1 MKPLVLTQLA
11 LFTVLLLPALGVAT
25 AANTQDGRQHEAQPV
40 SDDLEAQIAE
50 LRELIARLQSALL
63 KEHDAPATTAPERT
77 DRRAMGMNPMGGMS
91 GKAKGSRQVSRMSTG
106 SGGMERNMMGGMQGM
121 PMMDRMMMKG
131 MSRMGG
137 GAQGGSMSSALPG
150 FPGASHIYHVGATG
164 FFLDHPEHIT
174 LTVEQQQQL
183 NAIKE
188 NALLA
193 QSTLERQ
200 IEQAEQDLWT
210 LTASDRPVIGEIET
224 EVREIESLGGDQRIA
239 FIRAVGKAAAVLT
252 EDQRLRLVG
261 EVAEAST
268 RPDAHSTHED

>member
-1 MKPLVLTQLA
+1 MKSLVLTQLA

-25 AANTQDGRQHEAQPV
+25 AANTQDGRQHEARPV
-40 SDDLEAQIAE
+40 SDDLEAQVAE
-50 LRELIARLQSALL
+50 LRELMVRLQSALL
-63 KEHDAPATTAPERT
+63 KEHDAPATTAPERN
-77 DRRAMGMNPMGGMS
+77 DQRARGMNPRGGMS
-91 GKAKGSRQVSRMSTG
+91 GKAKGSGQVPRMSTG
-106 SGGMERNMMGGMQGM
+106 SGGMERNTMGGMQGV

-224 EVREIESLGGDQRIA
+224 KVREIERLGGDQRIA